1 MKIKSPKP
9 VSNQML
15 KREIPE
21 KYILPPV
28 RSDWSELLSDWQPLI
43 PQSSLMWLLT
53 KFGEIFFCHQDEKI
67 GMLQVS
73 AFQYKTVAKD
83 KTDFQE
89 WLVDPDK
96 MSEWFLAPL
105 VDRLEAV
112 GKFLQSEQCYSFI
125 KPLGLGGTLTVEN
138 VMIVPIREHFGLWGE
153 VFRQIKNMPEG
164 GEVVLKFK

>member
-1 MKIKSPKP
+1 
-9 VSNQML
+9 ML
-15 KREIPE
+15 KLEIPE

-43 PQSSLMWLLT
+43 PQSSSVWLLT
-53 KFGEIFFCHQDEKI
+53 KFGEIFFCDQDEKI

-73 AFQYKTVAKD
+73 AFQYQTVAKD
-83 KTDFQE
+83 KIDFQE

-105 VDRLEAV
+105 VDQLESV
-112 GKFLQSEQCYSFI
+112 GKCLQPEQCYSFI

-138 VMIVPIREHFGLWGE
+138 IMIVPI
-153 VFRQIKNMPEG
+153 
-164 GEVVLKFK
+164 